1 MLSSESIFNPFSK
14 PAMTYDRGFRM
25 EQKNAL
31 ILMDG
36 NSGCKSFTD
45 LVEEAERTCKTC
57 KPLTPIA
64 CIIQCKN
71 WKIKNE
77 FKKMYP
83 KASEPN
89 FVHKLLNTLKN
100 KTRLEILEILSSR
113 QHSIT
118 QVQHE
123 LQNRGFNH
131 SQQTISQEYL
141 QPLIETGLVSERR
154 DWYTATLFG
163 QRISELAMDFRDV
176 GELLSP
182 HSECHEEIAL
192 SILMKGP
199 ETHEGLEK
207 TIPKKNLARV
217 LSRLEKAG
225 LTNAIT
231 DKEYIFFFRTKRDPN
246 LSELSPAEKKV
257 YDSIRKEGISAQKL
271 AGKAGICVRKTYKYL
286 RRLKGKKLVFTRDK
300 PPLYTITAKGART
313 GKFLEELRHI
323 AADVLTASSRLNGQ
337 FHITEQIIL
346 DTELNRKKGKMMAVI
361 GRD

>member
-1 MLSSESIFNPFSK
+1 
-14 PAMTYDRGFRM
+14 M

-36 NSGCKSFTD
+36 NSGCASFTD

-64 CIIQCKN
+64 CITDCKN

-100 KTRLEILEILSSR
+100 KRRLEILEIISNR

-123 LQNRGFNH
+123 LQNRGFSH
-131 SQQTISQEYL
+131 SQQIISQEYI
-141 QPLIETGLVSERR
+141 QPLIQTGLVSEHH
-154 DWYTATLFG
+154 DWYIATLFG
-163 QRISELAMDFRDV
+163 QRISELALDFRDV

-192 SILMKGP
+192 STLTKGP

-217 LSRLEKAG
+217 LNRLEKAE
-225 LTNAIT
+225 LTNKIT
-231 DKEYIFFFRTKRDPN
+231 DKQYIFFFRTKRDPH
-246 LSELSPAEKKV
+246 LSELSPTEKKV
-257 YDSIRKEGISAQKL
+257 YDSIGKEGISAQKL
-271 AGKAGICVRKTYKYL
+271 AGEAGICVRKTYKYL
-286 RRLKGKKLVFTRDK
+286 RRLKGKKLVFTRKK

-313 GKFLEELRHI
+313 GKFLEDLRHL

-337 FHITEQIIL
+337 FQVTKQIIP
-346 DTELNRKKGKMMAVI
+346 DIELSGKTRAAS
-361 GRD
+361 GKN